1 MDDSE
6 IKRSETKRFRNM
18 SKILYIEV
26 LSNRVSIR
34 LDDDIVHYLH
44 LNQGDILELTLGTGT
59 SVLHIRNGEITDIS
73 YISHRS
79 SFLDIVSFILDWDK
93 TCSTRTS
100 LNFLLERGEVL
111 DITRDRRINKILG
124 E

>member
-34 LDDDIVHYLH
+34 LYDDIGHYLH
-44 LNQGDILELTLGTGT
+44 LNQGDILELTGT
-59 SVLHIRNGEITDIS
+59 SVLHIRNSEITDIS

-79 SFLDIVSFILDWDK
+79 NFLDIVSFILDWDK